1 MIEDSQDP
9 IEIKNPEPKNQ
20 QNKISNIEIK
30 NKNCSIKIDNYKLER
45 INQISIINENKNN
58 PNYLTKEEIIK
69 AKENS
74 FILLGKTGVGK
85 TSLLNIIY
93 GEEIG
98 KVGHT
103 TLSETKNSNYYCIK
117 EKINNQYIYFCIID
131 TPGLYD
137 TGGVEVDE
145 KQKKEIMSL
154 ISKENIKIKGL
165 LFLTNFQSERLDAS
179 EQKTLMD
186 YIKMFPLKDFGREL
200 FLFLHIILVILIV
213 VVKKKLEKI
222 IIYIYHKYFII

>member
-103 TLSETKNSNYYCIK
+103 TLSETK
-117 EKINNQYIYFCIID
+117 
-131 TPGLYD
+131 
-137 TGGVEVDE
+137 
-145 KQKKEIMSL
+145 
-154 ISKENIKIKGL
+154 
-165 LFLTNFQSERLDAS
+165 
-179 EQKTLMD
+179 
-186 YIKMFPLKDFGREL
+186 
-200 FLFLHIILVILIV
+200 ILI
-213 VVKKKLEKI
+213 I
-222 IIYIYHKYFII
+222 IA